1 VDLKFSGLDLPP
13 EQRAR
18 LAGIAFRTRSPA
30 PGGPLGRQLSR
41 SRGSGIEF
49 AQYRGYTPGDAPR
62 QIDWKLFARSDRL
75 FVREAERDS
84 PLSLVLVVDA
94 SASMGQADQ
103 ARPDWTRLHAAR
115 RLTACAIE
123 IAMREDERFG
133 LIILGN
139 GAASFIPPAAG
150 RAQRDRCF
158 AALAGLKT
166 GGVWPPR
173 QTLETLSAR
182 IEHGAL
188 VLLLSDLFD
197 PAAVTLLERL
207 AAAGREASAL
217 RILTAEERDFP
228 FRGSFLF
235 RDPESG
241 ETRESDAQS
250 VRAGF
255 LQRFELARR
264 SLAAQLRM
272 AGVGLAEHWLD
283 QPEDAALR
291 ALFPASGSRRA

>member
-1 VDLKFSGLDLPP
+1 MDLKASGLDLPP

-18 LAGIAFRTRSPA
+18 LAGVAFRTRAPA

-49 AQYRGYTPGDAPR
+49 AQYRGYAPGDAPR

-94 SASMGQADQ
+94 SASMGQVDQ

-115 RLTACAIE
+115 RLVACAID

-133 LIILGN
+133 LLTLGN
-139 GAASFIPPAAG
+139 GVASYIPPAAG

-158 AALAGLKT
+158 TALAGLGA
-166 GGVWPPR
+166 GGIWPAR
-173 QTLETLSAR
+173 QTLEVLSAR

-197 PAAVTLLERL
+197 PSAVALVERL

-228 FRGSFLF
+228 FRGSLLF

-241 ETRESDAQS
+241 ETREADAQS

-264 SLAAQLRM
+264 GLAAQLRS
-272 AGVGLAEHWLD
+272 AGVGLVEHWLD
-283 QPEDAALR
+283 HPEDAALR
-291 ALFPASGSRRA
+291 ALFPASGFRAA